1 MSKHTNGACAGESD
15 SYMKDV
21 SSVGCSSVS
30 CTNGTGAEL
39 AWPHELYAQAERV
52 INLLLTTHTTVS
64 TAESCTAGLVTSALT
79 EISGSSAAVCG
90 GCASYTPQV
99 KHAVLGVSQPLLDN
113 PALGPVSSF
122 CALQMARGAQSLFG
136 STYSVSVTGIAGP
149 TGALPH
155 RPIGTVWFCIM
166 GTRGFSCICKHFE
179 GNRNAVRTQAV
190 SYALLLIEHA
200 IQSAL

>member
-1 MSKHTNGACAGESD
+1 MSTRTRAACAGESNSHTED
-15 SYMKDV
+15 Y
-21 SSVGCSSVS
+21 SSVHSSAVGCS
-30 CTNGTGAEL
+30 NDALAEL
-39 AWPHELYAQAERV
+39 AWPCDLYAQAERV
-52 INLLLTTHTTVS
+52 VNQLLATHTTVS

-90 GCASYTPQV
+90 GCTSYTPQV
-99 KHAVLGVSQPLLDN
+99 KHAILGVSQSILDD